1 MRFIVVVG
9 VRVTLRYDI
18 VTFGRIGV
26 DLYAPTIGIRLAD
39 ADGFVRAV
47 GGCAGNVAIA
57 CARLGLRSA
66 IVSAVGADRAGDYL
80 EAALRREMVATTG
93 LRRVAGCRSVLA
105 FASVGPDGRP
115 EIEFVRERAVDT
127 LYDVAAVDTVM
138 IGSTRALVIS
148 GAHVAMGIG
157 DRALRGAIEAARE
170 ARALV
175 VLDIDYRANI
185 GPPAPSAILAARLRP
200 WLAAADI
207 VFGTEAE
214 WGVAGNAAAVV
225 DALRACRLV
234 GVGLFVVKRGERG
247 AVLIDGAVPDRLDD
261 GVVGPGFAVATVNP
275 LGAGDAFLAGF
286 LERLLRGGSPED
298 ALIAGNACGAIVAS
312 RLLCS
317 TSCPTLT
324 ELETFLQQHQ
334 RGAGA

>member
-1 MRFIVVVG
+1 MFGVG
-9 VRVTLRYDI
+9 PRVTIRYDI
-18 VTFGRIGV
+18 ITFGRIGV

-47 GGCAGNVAIA
+47 GGCAGNVVIG

-66 IVSAVGADRAGDYL
+66 IVSAVGADRAGDYV
-80 EAALRREMVATTG
+80 EAALRRETVATTG
-93 LRRVAGCRSVLA
+93 LRRVAGRRTVLA

-115 EIEFVRERAVDT
+115 EIDFVRERSVDT
-127 LYDVAAVDTVM
+127 LYDAAAVDKVM
-138 IGSTRALVIS
+138 IGSCRALVIS
-148 GAHVAMGIG
+148 GAHVAMGMG
-157 DRALRGAIEAARE
+157 DEALRGAIEAARD

-175 VLDIDYRANI
+175 VLDIDHRADI
-185 GPPAPSAILAARLRP
+185 GPPTPSATLATRLRP

-214 WGVAGNAAAVV
+214 WGVAGNAATVV

-234 GVGLFVVKRGERG
+234 GTGLFVVKRGEQG
-247 AVLIDGAVPDRLDD
+247 AVVIDGAVPDRLEE
-261 GVVGPGFAVATVNP
+261 GVVGPGFAVTTVNP

-286 LERLLRGGSPED
+286 LERFLRGASPED
-298 ALIAGNACGAIVAS
+298 ALEAGNACGAIVAS

-324 ELETFLQQHQ
+324 ELEAFLQEH
-334 RGAGA
+334 RHGIGGWH